1 MTQSPSVGWWN
12 EVLSS
17 AYLISNFS
25 QVGYAVQNKKAPTEV
40 EACSVETEITA
51 DAAVLPADTW
61 CRDAEAAVGW
71 WSQEWQ
77 FFSAPLAVNRA
88 AHAKRRQYFDP
99 RCESV
104 LG

>member
-12 EVLSS
+12 GVLNL

-61 CRDAEAAVGW
+61 CRDGVAVAAV
-71 WSQEWQ
+71 
-77 FFSAPLAVNRA
+77 LAHRA
-88 AHAKRRQYFDP
+88 CLASPFVAAYALVAD
-99 RCESV
+99 
-104 LG
+104 